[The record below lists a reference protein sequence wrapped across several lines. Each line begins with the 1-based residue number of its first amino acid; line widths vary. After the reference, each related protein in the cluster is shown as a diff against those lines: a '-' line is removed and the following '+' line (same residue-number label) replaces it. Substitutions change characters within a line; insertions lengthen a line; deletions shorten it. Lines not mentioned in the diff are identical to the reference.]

1 MSRFILA
8 CLLAP
13 GAQHC
18 SVSRTHCLQ
27 HLAAGGAS
35 MAFSFQK
42 TYSPDI
48 EQLVRQYYQSLSEKD
63 RRRFAAL
70 EAIKLGHGGIR
81 YLAKVL
87 ACDPQ
92 TVTDGMRE
100 LQQLPDDPAG
110 SRVRTPGGGRK
121 KTAVQQA
128 DLIQQ
133 VPDTI
138 QDRMAGD
145 PMRQDVVW
153 TDLPP
158 QEIATSLRE
167 HAVCAG
173 PRIVRR
179 ILDGLGGARRHML
192 KVVPGGDSPPRDAQF
207 RHLAHL
213 MQEFLAAGH
222 PVVRIDTKKK
232 EYVGTLY
239 RDGKV
244 YCPQALK
251 AFDHDFPSLARGVI
265 MPHGLYALAR
275 TQGWIHGGLSRDTP
289 AFACDSRRLFGQS
302 DGRRLYSNA
311 SALLLL
317 GDGGGSNSWHKHL
330 FKEELQA
337 LVNDRAVPIRVAPYP
352 AYGSKFNPIER
363 RLCSHVTRACQG
375 VLFDALH
382 TVRGLSQ
389 KTKTQQGLSVT
400 VRVLDKLYEG
410 GRTVSEAFKKNMPI
424 VFDMVLPKWNYWAM
438 PQ

>member
-1 MSRFILA
+1 
-8 CLLAP
+8 
-13 GAQHC
+13 
-18 SVSRTHCLQ
+18 
-27 HLAAGGAS
+27 

-48 EQLVRQYYQSLSEKD
+48 EQLLRQYYQSLSEKD

-81 YLAKVL
+81 YIAKVL

-92 TVTDGMRE
+92 TVKDGMRE

-110 SRVRTPGGGRK
+110 SRVRKPGGGRK
-121 KTAVQQA
+121 KTEVKQA
-128 DLIQQ
+128 ALIQQ
-133 VPDTI
+133 GQDTI
-138 QDRMAGD
+138 KDRIAGD

-153 TDLPP
+153 TDLTP
-158 QEIATSLRE
+158 QEISTSLRD

-179 ILDGLGGARRHML
+179 ILDGLGVARRQML
-192 KVVPGGDSPPRDAQF
+192 KVLPGGDSPQREAQF

-213 MQEFLAAGH
+213 IQALLAAGT
-222 PVVRIDTKKK
+222 PVLSMATKKK
-232 EYVGTLY
+232 EDLGTLY

-244 YCPQALK
+244 YGQQALK

-265 MPHGLYALAR
+265 IPHGIYDLGR
-275 TQGWIHGGLSRDTP
+275 NQGWIHVGLSRDTT
-289 AFACDSRRLFGQS
+289 AFACDSLRLLWHS
-302 DGRRLYSNA
+302 DGRRLYANA
-311 SALLLL
+311 SAILLLC
-317 GDGGGSNSWHKHL
+317 DGGGSNSCHKHL
-330 FKEELQA
+330 FKDDLPA
-337 LVNDRAVPIRVAPYP
+337 LVNDLEVPIRVAHYP
-352 AYGSKFNPIER
+352 AYCSKFNPIER
-363 RLCSHVTRACQG
+363 RLFSHVTRACQG
-375 VLFDALH
+375 VLFDSLH
-382 TVRGLSQ
+382 TVMGLIQ

-410 GRTVSEAFKKNMPI
+410 GRTVSEAFKKHMPI
-424 VFDMVLPKWNYWAM
+424 VFDTVLPKWNYWAM